1 MQFDHGYALLIGV
14 GAISKYAEWSLP
26 VTVNDATILK
36 SLLIDPNFCG
46 YPDNQQHIRLLTDAA
61 ATKDSILDG
70 LDWLANCA
78 YHDPEATILFFYSGH
93 GWVDKQTGAYYL
105 VQHDVSPVNL
115 AETALSAHDITEKL
129 RAIDAQ
135 RLLAIFDCCHAQGMA
150 TSKGEL
156 AKSVELPANLEV
168 AALPKNLVNDLKQ
181 GQGRAVFTSSLGN
194 QRSWLRDGTMS
205 LYTYHLIEALE
216 GAGNK
221 VGDTTV
227 RISNLMNYLGAE
239 VPASAHMIG
248 QEQTPFF
255 DTASEDFPIALLLG
269 GKGLGAKGW
278 VKAESSTPS
287 IPSSQV
293 TQSAGDHA
301 ILVGRDAKHNIFNT
315 GNNNQF
321 KQSHYTIKDNQIEH
335 SAIGDG
341 ASITNKGNLNI
352 SGSTV
357 GSAVGINYGTI
368 SQESPSKPAPI
379 TLEAIIKLAETI
391 AAQMHDEACWEQLQ
405 LILMQ
410 LNAALRAEK
419 RADTHTRSTKL
430 QLASSSITTLAASH
444 SECIA
449 LERQIKQLI

>member
-26 VTVNDATILK
+26 MTVNDATILK
-36 SLLIDPNFCG
+36 SLLTDPNFCG
-46 YPDNQQHIRLLTDAA
+46 YPDNQQHIRLLTDTA

-70 LDWLANCA
+70 LDWLATCA
-78 YHDPEATILFFYSGH
+78 HNDPAATILFFYSGH

-105 VQHDVSPVNL
+105 VQNDVSPVKL

-129 RAIDAQ
+129 RAIKAQ

-150 TSKGEL
+150 TAKGEL
-156 AKSVELPANLEV
+156 TKPVELPTNLEI
-168 AALPKNLVNDLKQ
+168 AALPKNLVSALKQ

-194 QRSWLRDGTMS
+194 QRSWTYNGTMS
-205 LYTYHLIEALE
+205 LYTHHLIEALE

-221 VGDTTV
+221 AGDTTV

-239 VPASAHMIG
+239 VPASAHMLG
-248 QEQTPFF
+248 KEQTPFF

-278 VKAESSTPS
+278 VKADSLTSS
-287 IPSSQV
+287 IPSRQV
-293 TQSAGDHA
+293 SQSAGDRA
-301 ILVGRDAKHNIFNT
+301 ILVGGDANRNNINT
-315 GNNNQF
+315 GNGNQF
-321 KQSHYTIKDNQIEH
+321 KQSHYTLKGNQIEH
-335 SAIGDG
+335 SALGDG
-341 ASITNKGNLNI
+341 ASVTNQGNLNI

-368 SQESPSKPAPI
+368 SQESLGKPTPI
-379 TLEAIIKLAETI
+379 TLEAIIKLTETI
-391 AAQMHDEACWEQLQ
+391 AEQMRDEACWEQLQ
-405 LILMQ
+405 LVLVQ

-419 RADTHTRSTKL
+419 RSDMHIRSTRI
-430 QLASSSITTLAASH
+430 QLASSSITALAASH
-444 SECIA
+444 SECIG
-449 LERQIKQLI
+449 LEQQIKQLR

>member
-26 VTVNDATILK
+26 MTVNDATILK
-36 SLLIDPNFCG
+36 SLLIDQHFCG
-46 YPDNQQHIRLLTDAA
+46 YPDNQQHIRLLTDTA

-70 LDWLANCA
+70 LDWLATCA
-78 YHDPEATILFFYSGH
+78 DNDPAATILFFYSGH
-93 GWVDKQTGAYYL
+93 GWIDKQTGAYYL

-129 RAIDAQ
+129 RAINAQ

-156 AKSVELPANLEV
+156 AKPVELPTNLEI
-168 AALPKNLVNDLKQ
+168 AALPKSLVNDLKQ

-194 QRSWLRDGTMS
+194 QRSWMRDETMS

-221 VGDTTV
+221 AGDTTV
-227 RISNLMNYLGAE
+227 RISNLMNYLGAV
-239 VPASAHMIG
+239 VPASAQMMG
-248 QEQTPFF
+248 REQTPFF

-269 GKGLGAKGW
+269 GKGLGVNGW
-278 VKAESSTPS
+278 VKAEPSTSS
-287 IPSSQV
+287 IPSRQV

-301 ILVGRDAKHNIFNT
+301 ILVGGDAKHTIFNT
-315 GNNNQF
+315 GNGNQF
-321 KQSHYTIKDNQIEH
+321 KQSHYTLKGNQIEN

-341 ASITNKGNLNI
+341 ANVTNKGNLNI

-368 SQESPSKPAPI
+368 SQESPGKSAPI
-379 TLEAIIKLAETI
+379 TLGAIIKLAETI
-391 AAQMHDEACWEQLQ
+391 AEQMRDEECWEQLQ
-405 LILMQ
+405 LVLVQ

-419 RADTHTRSTKL
+419 RADTHVRSTKI
-430 QLASSSITTLAASH
+430 QLASSSITALTASH

-449 LERQIKQLI
+449 LEQQIKQLI